1 MTKQV
6 TGNNQKY
13 KKLKHLIKTKAGLNV
28 EGELDFEIDK
38 LINFV
43 VLLDEIEQ
51 ENIKL
56 KIQKNEN
63 K

>member
-1 MTKQV
+1 MMENIKQE
-6 TGNNQKY
+6 QKY
-13 KKLKHLIKTKAGLNV
+13 KKWKKLIDSKSGIKTFS
-28 EGELDFEIDK
+28 EQSFEIKK

-43 VLLDEIEQ
+43 VLLDEMEQ

-56 KIQKNEN
+56 KIQGNEN

>member
-1 MTKQV
+1 MMESIKK
-6 TGNNQKY
+6 GQKY
-13 KKLKHLIKTKAGLNV
+13 KKWKELIETKSGIKTFSKQS
-28 EGELDFEIDK
+28 FEIEK

-56 KIQKNEN
+56 NIQRNEN

>member
-1 MTKQV
+1 MKENKPHT
-6 TGNNQKY
+6 KY
-13 KKLKHLIKTKAGLNV
+13 KKWRKLIEGKSAIKTSS
-28 EGELDFEIDK
+28 EQSFEIEK

-56 KIQKNEN
+56 KLQENEN

>member
-1 MTKQV
+1 MMENIKKE
-6 TGNNQKY
+6 QKY
-13 KKLKHLIKTKAGLNV
+13 KKWKKLIDSKSGIKTFS
-28 EGELDFEIDK
+28 EQSFEIEK

-56 KIQKNEN
+56 KLQGNEN

>member
-1 MTKQV
+1 MMENIKKEK
-6 TGNNQKY
+6 KY
-13 KKLKHLIKTKAGLNV
+13 KKLKKLIDSKSGIKAFS
-28 EGELDFEIDK
+28 EQSFEIER

-56 KIQKNEN
+56 KLQK

>member
-13 KKLKHLIKTKAGLNV
+13 KELKHLFKTKAGLNV
-28 EGELDFEIDK
+28 KGEQDFAIDK

-56 KIQKNEN
+56 KMQKNEN

>member
-1 MTKQV
+1 MMENIKKEK
-6 TGNNQKY
+6 KY
-13 KKLKHLIKTKAGLNV
+13 KKLKKLIDSKSGIKAFS
-28 EGELDFEIDK
+28 EQSFEIER

-56 KIQKNEN
+56 KMQKNEN

>member
-1 MTKQV
+1 MKENKPHTKY
-6 TGNNQKY
+6 NKW
-13 KKLKHLIKTKAGLNV
+13 KKLIKSKSGIKQSS
-28 EGELDFEIDK
+28 EQSFEIEK

-43 VLLDEIEQ
+43 VLLNEIEQ

-56 KIQKNEN
+56 KLQGNEN

>member
-1 MTKQV
+1 MMENIKKE
-6 TGNNQKY
+6 QKY
-13 KKLKHLIKTKAGLNV
+13 KKWKELIGNKSATKTSSEQAFDI
-28 EGELDFEIDK
+28 EK

-56 KIQKNEN
+56 KLQGNEN

>member
-1 MTKQV
+1 MMENIKKE
-6 TGNNQKY
+6 QKY
-13 KKLKHLIKTKAGLNV
+13 KKWKKLIGNKSAIKTSSEQA
-28 EGELDFEIDK
+28 FEIEK

-56 KIQKNEN
+56 KLQVNEN

>member
-1 MTKQV
+1 MKENKPHT
-6 TGNNQKY
+6 KY
-13 KKLKHLIKTKAGLNV
+13 KKWKKLIEEKSAIKTSS
-28 EGELDFEIDK
+28 EQSFEIEK

-56 KIQKNEN
+56 KLQGNED